1 MPKKED
7 KIPSKRA
14 VFTERLRR
22 IIPKFRLDMLR
33 GRQQSVRVNTLK
45 SDAQRA
51 HPIDWAP
58 HCYWLDTDKTELS
71 HSEDAEQ
78 GRIYIQNAASF
89 IPPLVLDPK
98 PQERILDMC
107 AAPGGKS
114 SHIAAITNNEAELWV
129 NDNSRTRLNRMLT
142 NFERLGV
149 KPQNTTL
156 YSIDSLKR
164 QLPNDYFDKILLDA
178 PCSGEGMIDID
189 DPKALGHWSVAHIKR
204 LQRIQKKAITTA
216 WDLLRPGGT
225 LVYSTCTIAPEENEA
240 VVDYLLRKREGS
252 TLLPIDL
259 PLPNRIP
266 AVKTWN
272 NKSFA
277 HNVGNCLRLA
287 PSPTI
292 EAFFVAHIRKPK
304 N

>member
-1 MPKKED
+1 MAHTED
-7 KIPSKRA
+7 KRINKRA

-22 IIPKFRLDMLR
+22 IVPKFRLDMLR

-45 SDAQRA
+45 SDATRERA
-51 HPIDWAP
+51 IEWAP
-58 HCYWLDTDKTELS
+58 HCYWIDADKAALT
-71 HSEDAEQ
+71 HSEDAEE

-89 IPPLVLDPK
+89 IPPLVLSPK
-98 PQERILDMC
+98 PQERILDVC

-114 SHIAAITNNEAELWV
+114 SHIAAITGNKAELWV

-142 NFERLGV
+142 NFGRLGV

-164 QLPNDYFDKILLDA
+164 QLPNEYFDKILLDA

-189 DPKALGHWSVAHIKR
+189 DPKALDHWSVAHIKR

-266 AVKTWN
+266 TIKTWN
-272 NKSFA
+272 NKTFVHDLS
-277 HNVGNCLRLA
+277 NCLRLA
-287 PSPTI
+287 PSPEI

-304 N
+304 T

>member
-1 MPKKED
+1 MPSKED
-7 KIPSKRA
+7 KKQNKRA
-14 VFTERLRR
+14 MFTERLRR
-22 IIPKFRLDMLR
+22 IVPKFRLDMLR
-33 GRQQSVRVNTLK
+33 GRQQSVRVNTLR
-45 SDAQRA
+45 SDATRPN
-51 HPIDWAP
+51 PISWAP
-58 HCYWLDTDKTELS
+58 NCYWLEGDKAELS
-71 HSEDAEQ
+71 HSQDAEE

-89 IPPLVLDPK
+89 IPPLVLNPK

-114 SHIAAITNNEAELWV
+114 SHIAAMTGNRAELWV

-142 NFERLGV
+142 NFGRLGV

-156 YSIDSLKR
+156 YSIDTLKR
-164 QLPNDYFDKILLDA
+164 QLPEEYFDKVLLDA

-189 DPKALGHWSVAHIKR
+189 DPKALDHWSVAHIKR

-216 WDLLRPGGT
+216 WDLLKPGGT

-266 AVKTWN
+266 TTTAWN
-272 NKSFA
+272 NKTFTHDLS
-277 HNVGNCLRLA
+277 NCLRLA
-287 PSPTI
+287 PSPDI

-304 N
+304 T

>member
-1 MPKKED
+1 MPKKEE
-7 KIPSKRA
+7 KILNKRA

-22 IIPKFRLDMLR
+22 IVPKFRLDMLR

-45 SDAQRA
+45 SDDVRA

-58 HCYWLDTDKTELS
+58 NCYWLDTDKAELS
-71 HSEDAEQ
+71 HSDAAEE

-114 SHIAAITNNEAELWV
+114 SHIAAITSNKAELWV

-142 NFERLGV
+142 NFGRLGV

-164 QLPNDYFDKILLDA
+164 QLPNEYFDKVLLDA

-189 DPKALGHWSVAHIKR
+189 DPKALDHWSVAHIKR

-216 WDLLRPGGT
+216 WDLLKPGGT

-252 TLLPIDL
+252 RLLPIEL

-272 NKSFA
+272 NKTFA
-277 HNVGNCLRLA
+277 HDLSDCLRLA
-287 PSPTI
+287 PSPRI

-304 N
+304 H